1 MKQTK
6 FLIMA
11 LMASTLMMS
20 SCALKKDLQNCQSEN
35 RELTQ
40 NYQDTKEKLAA
51 AEARLA
57 SLRSSF
63 LVPRRIMPSCRTR
76 WTRV

>member
-35 RELTQ
+35 KKI
-40 NYQDTKEKLAA
+40 D
-51 AEARLA
+51 
-57 SLRSSF
+57 
-63 LVPRRIMPSCRTR
+63 
-76 WTRV
+76 